1 MPRIRL
7 SQHVVDRL
15 KAPHPSGRQT
25 MYWDRSTPGFGVRVS
40 GTTTD
45 IGYIVQGDLP
55 LPGKKKLTRR
65 VTVAKANLKSFDEA
79 RKLAGEILDDIR
91 NGIDPKA
98 ARLGRG
104 ADTLEAMVD
113 LYISRHPLSEK
124 SKRGYRH
131 NIHRHLGDWLKF
143 AIATIDGTMIERR
156 YHELIEEKGAATAGQ
171 CLRIF
176 RAVYNYAAKR
186 DAKMPANPTRMLD
199 RQWVKVPR
207 RRTLVGADRLGAFY
221 AAVMKLP
228 NPIQRDYILF
238 VLFTGLRRT
247 AAASLRWSQVDFT
260 ERTIRIPAKRTEHKL
275 DEFKLPMSD
284 FVHDL
289 LLNVTTRS
297 EKGFVFVANS
307 RSGHVAE
314 PKYPLGIVAEETGIA
329 VSIHDLRRDFITA
342 AENTDMS
349 AFALKA
355 LVDHALPGDADVTA
369 GYMKMTVA
377 RLREPAEKV
386 AALLKQ
392 WCRI

>member
-1 MPRIRL
+1 MPRVKLDKRFL
-7 SQHVVDRL
+7 DRL
-15 KAPHPSGRQT
+15 RAPHPSGRQT
-25 MYWDRSTPGFGVRVS
+25 MYWDRSMPGFGVRVS
-40 GTTTD
+40 GTTAD
-45 IGYIVQGDLP
+45 VGFIVQRDLP
-55 LPGKKKLTRR
+55 GGRPRR
-65 VTVAKANLKSFDEA
+65 VTIGTV
-79 RKLAGEILDDIR
+79 GEITLDKAR
-91 NGIDPKA
+91 NEAKDLIHDMRHGIDPKA
-98 ARLGRG
+98 ARLGHG

-124 SKRGYRH
+124 SKRGYRDSV
-131 NIHRHLGDWLKF
+131 HRHLGDWLKF
-143 AIATIDGTMIERR
+143 SVATITGDMVEKR
-156 YHELIEEKGAATAGQ
+156 YHKLIEEKGASTAGQ

-186 DAKMPANPTRMLD
+186 DNKMPANPTRMLD

-221 AAVMKLP
+221 AAVMKLE
-228 NPIQRDYILF
+228 NPIQRDFILF

-247 AAASLRWSQVDFT
+247 AAASLRWSQINFT
-260 ERTIRIPAKRTEHKL
+260 ERTIRIPAKSTKHKL

-307 RSGHVAE
+307 RSAFVSE

-386 AALLKQ
+386 ADLLKK
-392 WCRI
+392 WCQIN